1 MTTPGSSAPDNRRQ
15 APRRRSF
22 LRGKIVYDDGGHSV
36 DCTIRDVSATG
47 ARVSLPD
54 GQGVPKQFFLLD
66 MKNRVAHEVEVRWR
80 AGAEIGVQSLRS
92 FSLDTEL
99 PREFRFLQRL
109 WSGSFA
115 GFYPDAGPV
124 PDAPSRTASRSVR
137 LFETTPA
144 AMPR

>member
-1 MTTPGSSAPDNRRQ
+1 MRAPGSSAPDNRRQ

-22 LRGKIVYDDGGHSV
+22 LRGKIVYDGGGHSV

-80 AGAEIGVQSLRS
+80 AGVEIGVQSLQS
-92 FSLDTEL
+92 FSLDKDL
-99 PREFRFLQRL
+99 PKEFQFLQRL
-109 WSGSFA
+109 WSGSFT
-115 GFYPDAGPV
+115 GFYPDAGPT
-124 PDAPSRTASRSVR
+124 RTAPVPSDDTSIHLNR
-137 LFETTPA
+137 P
-144 AMPR
+144 

>member
-1 MTTPGSSAPDNRRQ
+1 MTAPGSSVPDNRRQ

-22 LRGKIVYDDGGHSV
+22 LRGKIVYGGGGYSV

-47 ARVSLPD
+47 ARISLPN
-54 GQGVPKQFFLLD
+54 GQGVPKKFFLLD

-80 AGAEIGVQSLRS
+80 AGVEIGVQSLRL
-92 FSLDTEL
+92 FSLDADL
-99 PREFRFLQRL
+99 PREFRFLQHL

-115 GFYPDAGPV
+115 GFYPGAGP
-124 PDAPSRTASRSVR
+124 ASNDPNGSVR
-137 LFETTPA
+137 LFEATPA